1 MAEQRLGIGV
11 VGAGRWA
18 GLAHLPGWA
27 RDERCRIVGI
37 CDSEPGKAAAAAE
50 RFGAQV
56 VTEDYRDLLARD
68 DIDIIDVVTRD
79 SDHFPINLAA
89 VEAGKHVL
97 SEKPV
102 AHDHNDVRRI
112 ADQARSKGLKT
123 KVGFTFRYSPA
134 VRYLKD
140 LLTQGDLG
148 TPFIYN
154 AYEQNSQWLSPM
166 SAWRGRGGT
175 REDRAP
181 ASAGVGG
188 AWGGRPPEAA
198 QERATDGPIRVASLE
213 GYGAP
218 VIDIGH
224 WFMESDLTSV
234 VGVLRN
240 FVPERL
246 IAATGQMART
256 NIDDGDIFIGEFASG
271 AICSVQSSFVTVGN
285 YPGIEVR
292 VYGSEGAAVARLI
305 EEFGVCE
312 TLKLAKPDD
321 VEFRDTEVPARYYPP
336 GGSPRESWRT
346 LYYANLTANFAS
358 EVLGEIEGN
367 EGNFD
372 DGLWVQEVIN
382 AVEISHHERRWVG
395 LPLDS
400 AALGGAT
407 PPDPPGQPR

>member
-1 MAEQRLGIGV
+1 MAGERLGVGV

-27 RDERCRIVGI
+27 RDERCRIVGV
-37 CDSEPGKAAAAAE
+37 CDTDPDRAAAAGE
-50 RFGAQV
+50 RFGAE
-56 VTEDYRDLLARD
+56 VTTQDYRELLARD

-79 SDHFPINLAA
+79 SDHYPINRAA

-102 AHDHNDVRRI
+102 AHDYRDVRQV
-112 ADQARSKGLKT
+112 ADLARSRGLKT

-140 LLTQGDLG
+140 MLAQGDLG

-166 SAWRGRGGT
+166 SAWRG
-175 REDRAP
+175 
-181 ASAGVGG
+181 G
-188 AWGGRPPEAA
+188 AWGGRPPGSTQGS
-198 QERATDGPIRVASLE
+198 QERANEQIRVASLE

-234 VGVLRN
+234 VGVMRN
-240 FVPERL
+240 FIPERM
-246 IAATGQMART
+246 IAATGKMART

-292 VYGSEGAAVARLI
+292 VYGSEGAAIARLI

-312 TLKLAKPDD
+312 TLKVAKPDD
-321 VEFRDTEVPARYYPP
+321 VEFREVEVPPRYYPP

-382 AVEISHHERRWVG
+382 AVEISHHERRWVD
-395 LPLDS
+395 LPIE
-400 AALGGAT
+400 APFAERQAG
-407 PPDPPGQPR
+407 

>member
-1 MAEQRLGIGV
+1 MTAGNQLGIGV

-37 CDSEPGKAAAAAE
+37 CDREPERAAAAGDRYGAE
-50 RFGAQV
+50 V
-56 VTEDYRDLLARD
+56 VTTDYRVLLDRD
-68 DIDIIDVVTRD
+68 DIDLIDVVTRD
-79 SDHFPINLAA
+79 SEHFGINLAA

-102 AHDHNDVRRI
+102 AHDHHDVQRI
-112 ADQARSKGLKT
+112 AGLARAQGLKT

-140 LLTQGDLG
+140 MLTRGDLG
-148 TPFIYN
+148 VPYIYN
-154 AYEQNSQWLSPM
+154 AYEQNSQWLSPR
-166 SAWRGRGGT
+166 SALRSASPGRA
-175 REDRAP
+175 DRVN
-181 ASAGVGG
+181 S
-188 AWGGRPPEAA
+188 GRI
-198 QERATDGPIRVASLE
+198 QVASLE

-224 WFMESDLTSV
+224 WFMESDLTAV
-234 VGVLRN
+234 VGILRN

-246 IAATGQMART
+246 IAATGAMART

-292 VYGSEGAAVARLI
+292 VYGSEGAAIARLV
-305 EEFGVCE
+305 EEDGICE
-312 TLKLAKPDD
+312 TLKLAKPDA
-321 VEFRDTEVPARYYPP
+321 VEFREVEVPARYYPP

-346 LYYANLTANFAS
+346 LYYANLTANFAR
-358 EVLGEIEGN
+358 EVLGEIDGN
-367 EGNFD
+367 EGSFD

-382 AVEISHHERRWVG
+382 AVEISHHERRWVS
-395 LPLDS
+395 LPLD
-400 AALGGAT
+400 AET
-407 PPDPPGQPR
+407 PPAAAGAAR

>member
-1 MAEQRLGIGV
+1 MTAGHKLGIGV

-37 CDSEPGKAAAAAE
+37 CDREPERAAAAADQY
-50 RFGAQV
+50 GAAV
-56 VTEDYRDLLARD
+56 VTGDYRVLLDRE
-68 DIDIIDVVTRD
+68 DIDVIDVVTRD
-79 SDHFPINLAA
+79 SEHYPVNLAA

-102 AHDHNDVRRI
+102 AHHHHDVRRI
-112 ADQARSKGLKT
+112 AELARAKGLKT

-140 LLTQGDLG
+140 MLTRGDLG
-148 TPFIYN
+148 TPYIYN
-154 AYEQNSQWLSPM
+154 AYEQNSQWLSPR
-166 SAWRGRGGT
+166 SPLR
-175 REDRAP
+175 
-181 ASAGVGG
+181 S
-188 AWGGRPPEAA
+188 
-198 QERATDGPIRVASLE
+198 QERVNSGRIQVASLE

-224 WFMESDLTSV
+224 WFMESDLTAV

-246 IAATGQMART
+246 IAATGAMART

-292 VYGSEGAAVARLI
+292 VYGSEGAAIARLV
-305 EEFGVCE
+305 EEFGICE
-312 TLKLAKPDD
+312 TLEMARPDD
-321 VEFRDTEVPARYYPP
+321 VEFREVEVPARYYPP

-358 EVLGEIEGN
+358 EVLGEIDGN

-372 DGLWVQEVIN
+372 DGLRVQEVIN
-382 AVEISHHERRWVG
+382 AVEISHHERRWVS
-395 LPLDS
+395 LPLDGE
-400 AALGGAT
+400 GGAA
-407 PPDPPGQPR
+407 R

>member
-1 MAEQRLGIGV
+1 MAGQRLGVGV

-27 RDERCRIVGI
+27 RDARCRIVGV
-37 CDSEPGKAAAAAE
+37 CDREPDRARAAADRYDAE
-50 RFGAQV
+50 IA
-56 VTEDYRDLLARD
+56 TEDYRVLLDRD
-68 DIDIIDVVTRD
+68 DIDVIDVVTRD
-79 SDHFPINLAA
+79 GEHFGVNLAA

-102 AHDHNDVRRI
+102 AHDHHDVRRV
-112 ADQARSKGLKT
+112 AELARSRGLKT

-140 LLTQGDLG
+140 MIARGDLG

-154 AYEQNSQWLSPM
+154 AYEQNSQWLSP
-166 SAWRGRGGT
+166 
-175 REDRAP
+175 
-181 ASAGVGG
+181 ASSM
-188 AWGGRPPEAA
+188 RS
-198 QERATDGPIRVASLE
+198 QERATDGPIKVASLE

-240 FVPERL
+240 FVPERM
-246 IAATGQMART
+246 IAATGMMART

-292 VYGSEGAAVARLI
+292 VYGSEGAAVARLV
-305 EEFGVCE
+305 EEFGICE
-312 TLKLAKPDD
+312 TLKMARPDD
-321 VEFRDTEVPARYYPP
+321 VEFRDVVVPARYYPP

-382 AVEISHHERRWVG
+382 AVEISHRERRWVN

-400 AALGGAT
+400 KG
-407 PPDPPGQPR
+407 

>member
-1 MAEQRLGIGV
+1 MTAGHKLGIGV

-37 CDSEPGKAAAAAE
+37 CDREPERAAAAADQY
-50 RFGAQV
+50 GAAV
-56 VTEDYRDLLARD
+56 VTGDYRALLDRE
-68 DIDIIDVVTRD
+68 DIDVIDVVTRD
-79 SDHFPINLAA
+79 SEHYPVNLAA

-102 AHDHNDVRRI
+102 AHDHHDVRRI
-112 ADQARSKGLKT
+112 AELARAKGLKT

-140 LLTQGDLG
+140 MLARGDLG
-148 TPFIYN
+148 TPYIYN
-154 AYEQNSQWLSPM
+154 AYEQNSQWLSPR
-166 SAWRGRGGT
+166 SPLR
-175 REDRAP
+175 
-181 ASAGVGG
+181 S
-188 AWGGRPPEAA
+188 
-198 QERATDGPIRVASLE
+198 QERVNSGRIQVASLE

-224 WFMESDLTSV
+224 WFMESDLTAV

-246 IAATGQMART
+246 IAATGAMART

-292 VYGSEGAAVARLI
+292 VYGSEGAAIARLV
-305 EEFGVCE
+305 EEFGICE
-312 TLKLAKPDD
+312 TLKMARPDD
-321 VEFRDTEVPARYYPP
+321 VEFREVEVPARYYPP

-358 EVLGEIEGN
+358 EVLGEIDGN

-372 DGLWVQEVIN
+372 DGLRVQEVIN
-382 AVEISHHERRWVG
+382 AVEISHHERRWVS
-395 LPLDS
+395 LPLDG
-400 AALGGAT
+400 AGGAA
-407 PPDPPGQPR
+407 R